1 MSYIYLA
8 TETPSQVQQWK
19 LINVHVDVLK
29 REEIKGGGGAR
40 EYERIEES
48 ERKGMFF
55 VVFSMVHRRKWQ
67 AVLTA

>member
-1 MSYIYLA
+1 M
-8 TETPSQVQQWK
+8 
-19 LINVHVDVLK
+19 HVDVLK